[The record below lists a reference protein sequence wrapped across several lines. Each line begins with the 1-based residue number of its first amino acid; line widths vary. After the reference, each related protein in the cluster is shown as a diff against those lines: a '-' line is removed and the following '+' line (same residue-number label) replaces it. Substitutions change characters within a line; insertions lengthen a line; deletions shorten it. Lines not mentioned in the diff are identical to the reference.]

1 LLERI
6 SRLQARLNERV
17 SLAGLAHSIALDK
30 RNSETV
36 AHRDMFSAEKDR
48 LRKASRLSAPP
59 SAARKPDPN
68 HEGGS
73 REPEGGSWES
83 NVDAFNASHSTPGT
97 LQAAP
102 IESYSK
108 VLQYLDK
115 GANSPHGDEHA
126 RILSSQSLRTR
137 VNELED
143 TLRASEAESRKLRH
157 FVTKTQAAYAH
168 QSAELTNV
176 SMALDTSKQSQESLQ
191 AQLKT
196 LQADQENSHNISR
209 TETHKQ
215 SPKDSR
221 KDSNDWQLTFARMS
235 ELEEQLEVRNRKIAR
250 LENLLVEA
258 AGTARSP
265 SRKTSGRHA
274 ASSKDAPAGHKGE
287 KDREA
292 FWDKEE
298 VESRQRQHHQV
309 RDPEL
314 EQYEQDAETAGNR
327 CFRRGVYLCVCVC
340 VCVCV

>member
-1 LLERI
+1 M
-6 SRLQARLNERV
+6 

-30 RNSETV
+30 RNSEKTV

-48 LRKASRLSAPP
+48 LRKTSRLSTPP
-59 SAARKPDPN
+59 STARKLDPN
-68 HEGGS
+68 PEGGS
-73 REPEGGSWES
+73 RES
-83 NVDAFNASHSTPGT
+83 NVDAFNASNSTPGT

-126 RILSSQSLRTR
+126 RILSSQSLRSR

-157 FVTKTQAAYAH
+157 SVTKTQAAYAH

-176 SMALDTSKQSQESLQ
+176 SMALDTSKQSQDSLQ

-196 LQADQENSHNISR
+196 LQADQENSHNTSR

-221 KDSNDWQLTFARMS
+221 KDSNDWKLTIARMS
-235 ELEEQLEVRNRKIAR
+235 ELEEQLEARNRKIAR

-258 AGTARSP
+258 AGTARTP
-265 SRKTSGRHA
+265 SRKTSGRLA

-287 KDREA
+287 KNREA